1 MSIQNKIRI
10 IAFSILVLLSELA
23 IGKVINSDVDNRNS
37 NITYNP
43 IVPGYFA
50 DPTIKKFG
58 DTYYLYSTTDGVKLA
73 SGHPTVWISKDFVNW
88 YNYKLDIDLPKGLTN
103 CWAPDVVEGLDGKY
117 YYYMG
122 NCQFGCNIYGYV
134 ADNPIGPW
142 APMKNGEAVIPVGT
156 SKEHLPALD
165 AQFFMDNDSSLYTYF
180 GTWCTSFGGIGCA
193 EISTRDY
200 CSIVRSSFIPI
211 EQVPKAFEAS
221 YMLKRNDKYFL
232 MYSSGDCRLNT
243 YAVHYSVSDNPFGPF
258 TPGENCPILSSN
270 EDGTI
275 DSPGH
280 HSVLKDNN
288 EYYLIYHRHD
298 NPHSSGG
305 MFRQIC
311 ADKMEFSDD
320 ITIEK
325 VKAAHE
331 GVGLLKTD
339 HSYPDNIAKD
349 CKVKA
354 TSFYH
359 LRSSANPFNKEGVD
373 YIYSPENAMDDN
385 NGTLWKAANSTF
397 PQSMEV
403 DLGKVTKIK
412 RILTQF
418 EYSVFYYKYLIEVSE
433 DGVNWILFSDKTNN
447 RRCGSP
453 MIDDNEVQARF
464 VRLKILGTEK
474 PGLFA
479 AVWNFKIYESLFDVP
494 ELYNKEEKDK
504 KITQSSGKCLL
515 ELDARNLKENTVI
528 DGLKNNGFLGGKFK
542 KTGSPIIKSVEGV
555 KAVYFDGKSDLR
567 LSKKA
572 PESLSWNSPFTVSA
586 WIYNPE
592 IESGEC
598 IIVWNS
604 RNDML
609 MGSYAAI
616 MYGTGN
622 YGAVA
627 HGDGYLD
634 IAFNNVP
641 EKGKWHHIAVSFDG
655 MLENVYVDG
664 VLDTQLPVNMFVENG
679 EILIGASGEPSEN
692 LTGYISN
699 LRLYNKAMDLKEIL
713 EIMEETKK

>member
-1 MSIQNKIRI
+1 
-10 IAFSILVLLSELA
+10 
-23 IGKVINSDVDNRNS
+23 
-37 NITYNP
+37 
-43 IVPGYFA
+43 
-50 DPTIKKFG
+50 
-58 DTYYLYSTTDGVKLA
+58 
-73 SGHPTVWISKDFVNW
+73 VNW
-88 YNYKLDIDLPKGLTN
+88 YNYKLDIDLPEGLTN
-103 CWAPDVVEGLDGKY
+103 CWAPDVVEGFDGKY

-134 ADNPIGPW
+134 SDNPIGPW
-142 APMKNGEAVIPVGT
+142 TPLKNGEAVIPVGT

-165 AQFFMDNDSSLYTYF
+165 AQFFMDEDSSLYSYF
-180 GTWCTSFGGIGCA
+180 GTWCTSFGGIGCV
-193 EISTRDY
+193 EISTKDY
-200 CSIVRSSFIPI
+200 SSIIKNSFIPI
-211 EQVPKAFEAS
+211 AQVPKAFEAS
-221 YMLKRNDKYFL
+221 YMLKRNNKYFL

-258 TPGENCPILSSN
+258 NPGENCPILSSN
-270 EDGTI
+270 DDGII

-280 HSVLKDNN
+280 HAVLKDND

-311 ADKMEFSDD
+311 ADKMTFTDD
-320 ITIEK
+320 KTIEK
-325 VKAAHE
+325 VYATNE
-331 GVGLLKTD
+331 GVGLLKHD
-339 HSYPDNIAKD
+339 QFLPDNIAKG
-349 CKVKA
+349 CMLKA
-354 TSFYH
+354 SSFYH
-359 LRSSANPFNKEGVD
+359 LRANPNSFNKKGID
-373 YIYSPENAMDDN
+373 YKYSPENATDDN
-385 NGTLWKAANSTF
+385 NGTLWKAANSSF
-397 PQSMEV
+397 PQSLEV
-403 DLGKVTKIK
+403 DLGKVAKIK

-418 EYSVFYYKYLIEVSE
+418 EYSVFYYRYLIEVSE
-433 DGVNWILFSDKTNN
+433 DGVNWILFSDKSDN

-479 AVWNFKIYESLFDVP
+479 AVWNIKIYDTLFKVP
-494 ELYNKEEKDK
+494 ELTNKEEKEIK
-504 KITQSSGKCLL
+504 VIQSSGNCLV
-515 ELDARNLKENTVI
+515 ELNVKNIKENTI
-528 DGLKNNGFLGGKFK
+528 FNRLRNKGSLKGYFR

-555 KAVYFDGKSDLR
+555 KAVYFDGKSNLMLTR
-567 LSKKA
+567 RA
-572 PESLSWNSPFTVSA
+572 PESLAWNSPFTVST
-586 WIYNPE
+586 WVYNPE

-604 RNDML
+604 REDML
-609 MGSYAAI
+609 MGSYAAL

-634 IAFNNVP
+634 LAYSKVP

-664 VLDTQLPVNMFVENG
+664 VLDTQLPVNLFVEND

-692 LTGYISN
+692 FSGYISN
-699 LRLYNKAMDLKEIL
+699 LRLYDKAMNLEEIL
-713 EIMEETKK
+713 RIMKETK